1 MSRLHYASLTTNLA
15 DASDPSLERVGV
27 RRGASGRMHTP
38 GARWPTYTCTLHSD
52 GYLSDSYASTNE
64 RLNFE
69 LIYQR
74 CAIHVEIQTSM
85 FPCLICPFRIFF
97 LRRKLQR
104 SIKGWASSGPF
115 VFIFFCSPRL
125 HMIRIY
131 GQPAKC
137 ERARPRR
144 VQVS

>member
-1 MSRLHYASLTTNLA
+1 MRSGARKEIVYKCHDCITLHSQQNLA

-38 GARWPTYTCTLHSD
+38 GARWPTYTCKLHSV

-97 LRRKLQR
+97 
-104 SIKGWASSGPF
+104 
-115 VFIFFCSPRL
+115 
-125 HMIRIY
+125 
-131 GQPAKC
+131 
-137 ERARPRR
+137 
-144 VQVS
+144 